1 MAGEYMLDHRAAT
14 RWRTIGT
21 EDVTV
26 GEALMERIRSAVG
39 ECEAL
44 QGELGQ
50 QETEHWQDLFVEAAD
65 QAEVYRA
72 KARRA
77 YGVAVAAVSLAIVA
91 VVVALWR

>member
-1 MAGEYMLDHRAAT
+1 
-14 RWRTIGT
+14 
-21 EDVTV
+21 
-26 GEALMERIRSAVG
+26 
-39 ECEAL
+39 
-44 QGELGQ
+44 
-50 QETEHWQDLFVEAAD
+50 VEAAD